1 MSRLSRILLRVR
13 DLELAHSFYGP
24 SGLGLSVVASTNDWL
39 LFTSQNGK
47 QHQQQLNHPHHQQ
60 QQQQKQPLDPQ
71 QQHQEQQQQT
81 LQQVSSKELLDGSS
95 LFLHVQQTFDEAELS
110 FGFSPALC
118 FDVKDAASL
127 VPKLISLGAKMDG
140 AIDFGP
146 RATVASL
153 RSPDGTMVTLIEEIT

>member
-1 MSRLSRILLRVR
+1 VR

-60 QQQQKQPLDPQ
+60 QQQQQKQPLDPQ
-71 QQHQEQQQQT
+71 QQQQQQQT

-95 LFLHVQQTFDEAELS
+95 IFLHVQQTFDEAELS

>member
-1 MSRLSRILLRVR
+1 MR

-60 QQQQKQPLDPQ
+60 QQQQQKQPLDPQ
-71 QQHQEQQQQT
+71 QQQQQQQT

-95 LFLHVQQTFDEAELS
+95 IFLHVQQTFDEAELS

>member
-1 MSRLSRILLRVR
+1 MSSRLSRILLRVR
-13 DLELAHSFYGP
+13 DLELARSFYGP
-24 SGLGLSVVASTNDWL
+24 SGLGLAVVASTNDWL

-47 QHQQQLNHPHHQQ
+47 QQQQQLNHPNHQL
-60 QQQQKQPLDPQ
+60 QQQKQQPLDPQ
-71 QQHQEQQQQT
+71 QQQQQQQQT
-81 LQQVSSKELLDGSS
+81 LQQVSSKEHFDGSS
-95 LFLHVQQTFDEAELS
+95 IFLHVQQTFDEAELS

-153 RSPDGTMVTLIEEIT
+153 RSPDGTMVTLIEEIM